1 MYTCIGG
8 WRKFHA
14 EHICFLIVFLV
25 IKNSFKKLSWP
36 VLSSFYYW
44 ELRKRYAPRLLLISL
59 GALEEKFSRFSGTDW
74 EGSNRNLLPLVKL
87 YEKVWIWNWDENLT
101 MALLIVAVCT
111 VILKAYKVREIFPSK
126 CLKRDFQDF
135 EKV

>member
-1 MYTCIGG
+1 M
-8 WRKFHA
+8 
-14 EHICFLIVFLV
+14 
-25 IKNSFKKLSWP
+25 
-36 VLSSFYYW
+36 
-44 ELRKRYAPRLLLISL
+44 
-59 GALEEKFSRFSGTDW
+59 
-74 EGSNRNLLPLVKL
+74 PLVKL
-87 YEKVWIWNWDENLT
+87 YEKVWIWNWDENVT